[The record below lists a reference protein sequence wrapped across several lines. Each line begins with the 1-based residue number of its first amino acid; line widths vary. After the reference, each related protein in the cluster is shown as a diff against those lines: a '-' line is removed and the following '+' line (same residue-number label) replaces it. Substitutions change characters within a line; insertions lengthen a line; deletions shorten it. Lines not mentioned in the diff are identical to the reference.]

1 MLMGTPCHLC
11 KQGQLWPGNWEQQFP
26 SNFHHQRGGF
36 TNTLEKV
43 KLYAAMTLSS
53 PPQSPLKSSHTLSPH
68 STSAAY
74 TDAIML
80 FFWSLIIYRT
90 DFKLLNVSNET
101 PHCWWTELPSSLT
114 IGSQPSSLTSLFPP
128 GGPGWLKKH
137 QHFSFP
143 LPWLIPSTSITI
155 TTKEKP
161 PIPQSPSLFR
171 VSDLDLCLP
180 PAQLQ
185 RDVFQAS
192 QTQQGLK

>member
-1 MLMGTPCHLC
+1 
-11 KQGQLWPGNWEQQFP
+11 
-26 SNFHHQRGGF
+26 
-36 TNTLEKV
+36 
-43 KLYAAMTLSS
+43 MTLSS

-180 PAQLQ
+180 PAQQWKQPNRPPPDSLPG
-185 RDVFQAS
+185 RRS
-192 QTQQGLK
+192 RCSHLSTQPLNSCLFPAEERGR